1 VVGYS
6 NAGSPAESISLL
18 DYYATGSA
26 LEPESIAPVADTMPR
41 AYVVGGPWMPAAE
54 RSPFDAM
61 ADGDFN
67 FREAALLDPSGP
79 WAKEFSDLK
88 PGRVQQKVTRVAY
101 AADNNSLAIE
111 LWSGRE
117 ALLVVTDAWYPGWR
131 ATVNVRAAPIA
142 EVNAFQRGV
151 RVPAGNSSVVMRYDP
166 WTLRI
171 GILVSLAALV
181 AVAAWLA
188 LNRSRPGPSATA
200 PQDA

>member
-1 VVGYS
+1 
-6 NAGSPAESISLL
+6 
-18 DYYATGSA
+18 
-26 LEPESIAPVADTMPR
+26 
-41 AYVVGGPWMPAAE
+41 
-54 RSPFDAM
+54 
-61 ADGDFN
+61 
-67 FREAALLDPSGP
+67 
-79 WAKEFSDLK
+79 
-88 PGRVQQKVTRVAY
+88 
-101 AADNNSLAIE
+101 
-111 LWSGRE
+111 
-117 ALLVVTDAWYPGWR
+117 VVTDAWYPGWR